1 MNPDDHEC
9 RRLRDVLAPYAEQSR
24 DLVNPHLNKEIQAA
38 LSIDDFGLADGMRLK
53 GYITDFLSS
62 RLSAN
67 DLVNATVDLR
77 RHAIT
82 EQETLRLGTRPRLTL
97 DP

>member
-1 MNPDDHEC
+1 MNTDDQEY
-9 RRLRDVLAPYAEQSR
+9 RRLREALAPFAAGSR
-24 DLVNPHLNKEIQAA
+24 ETPEPGLHHEIQAA
-38 LSIDDFGLADGMRLK
+38 LSIDDFGLADGMRLR

-67 DLVNATVDLR
+67 DLIDATVGLR
-77 RHAIT
+77 RQAIT
-82 EQETLRLGTRPRLTL
+82 EQETLRVAARPRLTL

>member
-9 RRLRDVLAPYAEQSR
+9 QRLREALAPFAEQSR
-24 DLVNPHLNKEIQAA
+24 LDPALHQELQAA
-38 LSIDDFGLADGMRLK
+38 LSIDDFGLADGMRLR

-77 RHAIT
+77 RHAMT
-82 EQETLRLGTRPRLTL
+82 EQETMRLGTRPRLTL